1 VKANWTWF
9 LLLVAVVLAGC
20 NSKPAENGPTESES
34 VSVSLFNEG
43 QGVLFSEETKALFD
57 LEVAE
62 VMERPM
68 QRRVQ
73 KTAQVYRP
81 ASEAGLA
88 CATVLLLADE
98 GKGLNTGQSVSVKT
112 AGDGPEI
119 EGRLV
124 RLDAQAQVVFG
135 KVEGLIEFA
144 DPEQRCLMG
153 EVVTVT
159 FANGPSKAVSTVLR
173 SALLTTADGN
183 YVYAVNGTH
192 LTRTRVKAGAIDG
205 GFVAIEDGLYA
216 GDAVAVKG
224 VEGLW
229 LVELSALKG
238 GTPCCPVPMKKQE
251 R

>member
-1 VKANWTWF
+1 MKANRTWF
-9 LLLVAVVLAGC
+9 VLLVAVVQAGC
-20 NSKPAENGPTESES
+20 NSKPAENGPNGSES

-43 QGVLFSEETKALFD
+43 HGIWFSEETRALFG

-62 VMERPM
+62 VTERPM

-88 CATVLLLADE
+88 CATVQLLADE
-98 GKGLNTGQSVSVKT
+98 GKGLNTGQPVIVKT
-112 AGDGPEI
+112 TDDGPEI
-119 EGRLV
+119 DGRLV
-124 RLDAQAQVVFG
+124 RLDAQTQVVLG

-144 DPEQRCLMG
+144 DPAQHCRIG
-153 EVVTVT
+153 TYVTVT
-159 FANGPSKAVSTVLR
+159 LPKGASKAVWTVPQ

-183 YVYAVNGTH
+183 YVYTVNGTH
-192 LTRTRVKAGAIDG
+192 LTRTRVKTGAISG
-205 GFVAIEDGLYA
+205 GFVEIEDGLYA
-216 GDAVAVKG
+216 GDEVAVKG

-251 R
+251 K